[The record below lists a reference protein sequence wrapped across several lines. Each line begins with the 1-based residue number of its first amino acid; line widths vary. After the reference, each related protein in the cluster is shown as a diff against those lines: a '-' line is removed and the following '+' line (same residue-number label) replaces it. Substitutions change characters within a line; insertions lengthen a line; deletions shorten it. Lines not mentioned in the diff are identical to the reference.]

1 MTWEC
6 IDCGE
11 TDINLRLTAQSKKCL
26 HCKSRPE
33 YVRGH
38 ENEPAWDVELSLKFR
53 REYEQRQCATT
64 EIEKGFISNIFSKL
78 GQDI

>member
-11 TDINLRLTAQSKKCL
+11 TDINLRLTAQAKKCL

-33 YVRGH
+33 YIRGH
-38 ENEPAWDVELSLKFR
+38 ENEAWDVDLSLRFR
-53 REYEQRQCATT
+53 REYEQRQCTKT
-64 EIEKGFISNIFSKL
+64 EENFIGAVLRKL
-78 GQDI
+78 GQDF

>member
-26 HCKSRPE
+26 HCKSRSE
-33 YVRGH
+33 IVRGA
-38 ENEPAWDVELSLKFR
+38 EKESWDVQLSAKFR
-53 REYEQRQCATT
+53 REYEQRQCTKT
-64 EIEKGFISNIFSKL
+64 EENFIGAVLRKL
-78 GQDI
+78 GQDF